1 MFYGVK
7 GMIKNEWE
15 KKRKVLTDYNE
26 TATHYDC
33 RYNKEQKAKYST
45 ALGKCDLNQEK
56 MLLDIGC
63 GTGLFIKI
71 ISKKVL
77 HIVGIDFSLTMLK
90 IARLRCKPFNNVT
103 LICCDADYLPFKEES
118 FDSIFSFTLLQNLP
132 DPYKVLGEI
141 TRIAKNLSI
150 VVITNM
156 KKNRSYLE
164 VFKMISEFDM
174 EIIESINLNS
184 LEDNIFICTT
194 K

>member
-1 MFYGVK
+1 MTK
-7 GMIKNEWE
+7 DEW
-15 KKRKVLTDYNE
+15 KKKKKVLTDYNE
-26 TATHYDC
+26 TAAHYDR
-33 RYNKEQKAKYST
+33 RYNKEQKTKYSA

-63 GTGLFIKI
+63 GTGLLIKI

-77 HIVGIDFSLTMLK
+77 HIVGIDFSLAMLK
-90 IARLRCKPFNNVT
+90 IAKLRSKALNNVT

-164 VFKMISEFDM
+164 VFKMISESDM